1 MTSSYEYLPVPGQ
14 TVGPS
19 YTDPELL
26 KSSVAGSYT
35 KRGVTLAGG
44 QGILPIGTVLGQ
56 NSSNKKYYVYNNS
69 GSNDI
74 DVARCIL
81 TQTKDTE
88 VNSGADQQANV
99 YTRGVLK
106 NSLVS
111 GADSNAITDLKARR
125 DLVTDEFYF

>member
-56 NSSNKKYYVYNNS
+56 KSSDKKYYVYNN
-69 GSNDI
+69 GSSDGTQTAKC
-74 DVARCIL
+74 VL
-81 TQTKDTE
+81 TQTKDTT
-88 VNSGADQQANV
+88 VNSSADQQANV

-111 GADSNAITDLKARR
+111 GADSAAIVDLKART
-125 DLVTDEFYF
+125 DTVTDEFYF